1 MKKIFRIWGREY
13 RNILLDSGVML
24 IFFGAI
30 LVYPIIYPI
39 PYSSEVLKETPVAVV
54 DLDHSQLSRK
64 LIRMLEANE
73 FLHITSR
80 PTSLAEARNQFYKGI
95 INGIVVI
102 PEDFTRNIFRGK
114 QATVSAYCDASYFLL
129 YRQVLTGVIYTTS
142 TFSAGIEIKRMM
154 AKGFTQGQAM
164 AARDPLPL
172 ISYPLFNPAGGYA
185 SYVVPPVMLLIL
197 QQTLLIGIGMLG
209 GTAREQKGHHF
220 LLSGDNSIGALS
232 HVLGKGAAYL
242 SLYILHAIYFFVVL
256 FRFYRFPQRGEPLDL
271 LLFMLPFLI
280 SVIFLGMT
288 LSTLFR
294 NREISMVALLFTTI
308 PAIFLAGFS
317 WPVESI
323 PQWLRTL
330 SFLIPSTVGIDGFL
344 KLNIMGATLRE
355 VGPQWMTLW
364 GLSIL
369 YFILACL
376 SMKIILSRFQ
386 QSRKIEEQSG
396 A

>member
-39 PYSSEVLKETPVAVV
+39 PYSSEVLKDIPVGVV

-64 LIRMLEANE
+64 LMRMLEAHE

-80 PTSLAEARNQFYKGI
+80 PTSLTEARDQFYRGV
-95 INGIVVI
+95 INGVVVI

-129 YRQVLTGVIYTTS
+129 YRQILTGVIYSTS
-142 TFSAGIEIKRMM
+142 TLSAGVEIKRMM
-154 AKGFTQGQAM
+154 AKGFTRGQAM

-172 ISYPLFNPAGGYA
+172 ISFPLFNPAGGYA

-209 GTAREQKGHHF
+209 GTAREQKGRHF
-220 LLSGDNSIGALS
+220 LVSDDKPDGAMS
-232 HVLGKGAAYL
+232 YVLGKGAAYL
-242 SLYILHAIYFFVVL
+242 SLYIVHAIYFFVVL
-256 FRFYRFPQRGEPLDL
+256 FRFYRFPQRGEPLEL

-280 SVIFLGMT
+280 SVILLGMT

-294 NREISMVALLFTTI
+294 NREISMVALLFTSI
-308 PAIFLAGFS
+308 PTLFLAGFS

-323 PQWLRTL
+323 PQWLRML

-355 VGPQWMTLW
+355 VGPQWMILW
-364 GLSIL
+364 GLSIF
-369 YFILACL
+369 YFVLACL
-376 SMKIILSRFQ
+376 SMKIILSKFQ
-386 QSRKIEEQSG
+386 RSEKIEK
-396 A
+396 